1 VTGTTSGSDSGAT
14 SGYRPSPRPTFDA
27 ATAIR
32 HRDVVRYTWGDDE
45 SGEVLDWLYVS
56 SGRVHQLVFG
66 LAGGQA
72 FRHSDQFRTIFAADE
87 VLYVLSGTMMIT
99 HPVSGEAHRVET
111 GEAVF
116 FRRDTWHHA
125 YALGDQPLRVLEFFS
140 PPPSAGSSGAYARS
154 LPLLTEPKLADDSL
168 LGDFVPG
175 HSGTDGPAFSVLRPS
190 DLRWRLEEG
199 VPSPVPVGLYASTEH
214 LTVGCVDLTPGQR
227 TAWRTHDGD
236 LCGYVLR
243 GPLSLGVEGPD
254 ARKWFELE
262 PGDGWFVPAGVPYRF
277 SAHDGANRSLFAVA
291 PSYRC
296 ETRTP

>member
-1 VTGTTSGSDSGAT
+1 VTGTANGAGSPAT

-32 HRDVVRYTWGDDE
+32 QRDVVRYTWGDDE

-56 SGRVHQLVFG
+56 SGSVHQLVFG
-66 LAGGQA
+66 LAAGQS

-87 VLYVLSGTMMIT
+87 VLHVLSGTMMIT
-99 HPVSGEAHRVET
+99 HPVTGETHRVET

-125 YALGDQPLRVLEFFS
+125 YAIGDQPLRVLEFFS
-140 PPPSAGSSGAYARS
+140 PPPAAGASGTYARS
-154 LPLLTEPKLADDSL
+154 LPLLTEPLLADDAV
-168 LGDFVPG
+168 LGALVPG
-175 HSGTDGPAFSVLRPS
+175 RSSDATQAFTVIRA
-190 DLRWRLEEG
+190 DDVRWRLEEG

-214 LTVGCVDLTPGQR
+214 ITAGIVDLTAGQR

-236 LCGYVLR
+236 LCGYTLT
-243 GPLSLGVEGPD
+243 GSLALGVEGPD

-262 PGDGWFVPAGVPYRF
+262 PGDGWYVPAGVPYRF
-277 SAHDGANRSLFAVA
+277 SAHAGATQGLFAVA
-291 PSYRC
+291 PSYRS
-296 ETRTP
+296 ETRTQ